1 MGTTRTNSFSYIVSA
16 ALILWAA
23 GTGIAADQAAK
34 KAYDFA
40 AGTLKYVETSA
51 KRPRLSARLDAI
63 AARVEKA
70 PGDASLTGEILALRR
85 EIILSHPTLEF
96 DALLINKRPI
106 SRVRNH
112 MVDHYLGRFSRPGD
126 GLVILRNWKTRPQ
139 QVFVTKDR
147 LPPGTIT
154 HPDTKP

>member
-1 MGTTRTNSFSYIVSA
+1 M
-16 ALILWAA
+16 LICLA
-23 GTGIAADQAAK
+23 GTSLAAEPTAK
-34 KAYDFA
+34 DAYDFA
-40 AGTLKYVETSA
+40 ARTLKYVETSA
-51 KRPRLSARLDAI
+51 KRPKLSARLKTLG
-63 AARVEKA
+63 ARVEKA
-70 PGDASLTGEILALRR
+70 PGDASLTSEILALRR
-85 EIILSHPTLEF
+85 EIILAHPTLAF
-96 DALLINKRPI
+96 DSLLINKRPI
-106 SRVRNH
+106 SGVRNH